1 MKVIDYFGKKI
12 KVLDTKRHYKD
23 EVVAVL
29 TRAAELFDEVGWV
42 KGEECGPGGKV
53 CAVGAIALAA
63 GTPIRKYGSGNNTY
77 GTFDY
82 GREAVSTR
90 LLRRKA
96 VAAANLMAP
105 RHDYEITSFNDAE
118 RRRRGDVQARLLE
131 TAAKVADG
139 TITTQMS
146 STMEAVWFEEKRSM
160 LPIVTATMGGRT
172 EKG

>member
-1 MKVIDYFGKKI
+1 MKVIDYFDKKI

-63 GTPIRKYGSGNNTY
+63 GTPLVTY
-77 GTFDY
+77 GDGKDIY
-82 GREAVSTR
+82 GAFVYDREPTSTR

-96 VAAANLMAP
+96 VAAADLMVP
-105 RHDYEITSFNDAE
+105 RHDHEMTAFNDAAT
-118 RRRRGDVQARLLE
+118 RRKGDVQARLLE

-139 TITTQMS
+139 SIALKTDRRGFVR
-146 STMEAVWFEEKRSM
+146 ASM
-160 LPIVTATMGGRT
+160 NGRT
-172 EKG
+172 V